1 MMTGMSL
8 PAGADMAP
16 DFMLTINAK
25 DITQNIRDRL
35 LSLSLTDN
43 RGFEADQLDVELDD
57 EKIFSKWD
65 QNRFPDNKEILQV
78 IEARLK

>member
-1 MMTGMSL
+1 L
-8 PAGADMAP
+8 AGAIQKAFP
-16 DFMLTINAK
+16 DKVTVN
-25 DITQNIRDRL
+25 QNTG
-35 LSLSLTDN
+35 S
-43 RGFEADQLDVELDD
+43 GGVFDVELDG

>member
-1 MMTGMSL
+1 LADAIQKVYADKVTVNQQTGS
-8 PAGADMAP
+8 GGV
-16 DFMLTINAK
+16 F
-25 DITQNIRDRL
+25 
-35 LSLSLTDN
+35 
-43 RGFEADQLDVELDD
+43 DVEVDG

>member
-1 MMTGMSL
+1 VNQNTGS
-8 PAGADMAP
+8 GGV
-16 DFMLTINAK
+16 F
-25 DITQNIRDRL
+25 
-35 LSLSLTDN
+35 
-43 RGFEADQLDVELDD
+43 DVELDG